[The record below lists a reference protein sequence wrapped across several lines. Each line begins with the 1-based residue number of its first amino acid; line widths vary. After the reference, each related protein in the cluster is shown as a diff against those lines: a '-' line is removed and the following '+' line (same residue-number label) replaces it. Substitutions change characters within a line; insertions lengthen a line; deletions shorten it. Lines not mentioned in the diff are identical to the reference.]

1 MKTLFYKYK
10 KYVNLALLWIP
21 IIIYRICFWFST
33 KVNICPDSGGYM
45 TYSFSSLVLGKL
57 SGRTPVYPLLIRI
70 FLKLMGEA
78 GYLEGITIFQSILSF
93 VAVIYFYKICKLFSL
108 KKLFTIVLVYLYGL
122 NTSVMGWDRAILTE
136 SIALSLI
143 VISFYYT
150 FDFIKS
156 CSLKSAVIAQVIVFI
171 MVFERPSSVIY
182 WLMINCFLIIFGMKN
197 KIPKLQFTY
206 LTTVI
211 TSLIIIV
218 YMTVFYQQF
227 GIFSLTDAVPR
238 QHLIVVMEKGYY
250 NSSSDKVFKERVKT
264 LMKDYQGDT
273 WAAMWKILDE
283 YGNKEI
289 SKLTKE
295 CYQKNI
301 KDFTLDRFY
310 QIYHDAN
317 YDYISAYLKYKENQN
332 NLIINATIFFDSLFR
347 INVKNIFIIFMLITA
362 LLVKEILDKKIKW
375 INIGLFASMFGTFY
389 IAYYGT
395 CGEYPRTMLCVVPIS
410 FIALVYILNQCNSL
424 NGEKDCLSFGRK
436 K

>member
-122 NTSVMGWDRAILTE
+122 NTSVIGWDRAILTE
-136 SIALSLI
+136 SIALSLL

-250 NSSSDKVFKERVKT
+250 KSSSDKVFKERVKT

-389 IAYYGT
+389 ITYYGT

-424 NGEKDCLSFGRK
+424 NGEKDCLSFGRRK
-436 K
+436 

>member
-10 KYVNLALLWIP
+10 RYVNLVLFWLP
-21 IIIYRICFWFST
+21 IIIYRICFWIST
-33 KVNICPDSGGYM
+33 TTNIFPDSYSYM
-45 TYSFSSLVLGKL
+45 TYPFSSLIMGRL
-57 SGRTPVYPLLIRI
+57 SARTPVYPFVIRV
-70 FLKLMGEA
+70 FLKIMGEA
-78 GYLEGITIFQSILSF
+78 YYLEGITIFQSILSF
-93 VAVIYFYKICKLFSL
+93 VAVVYLYKICKLFSL

-122 NTSVMGWDRAILTE
+122 NTSVIGWDRAILTE

-197 KIPKLQFTY
+197 KIPKLQFAF
-206 LTTVI
+206 LATVI
-211 TSLIIIV
+211 TFLIIIV

-238 QHLIVVMEKGYY
+238 QHLIVIMEKGYY
-250 NSSSDKVFKERVKT
+250 KSSSDKVFKEKIES
-264 LMKDYQGDT
+264 LMKEYPDDT
-273 WAAMWKILDE
+273 WAAMWKVLDE
-283 YGNKEI
+283 YGNKNI

-301 KDFTLDRFY
+301 KEFTIDRVHQVIQDF
-310 QIYHDAN
+310 N
-317 YDYISAYLKYKENQN
+317 YDYISGYYISKDSN
-332 NLIINATIFFDSLFR
+332 NGLLIKAVMLVGSLFR
-347 INVKNIFIIFMLITA
+347 SSVRSTFIMLTVLMA
-362 LLVKEILDKKIKW
+362 LLVKDILDKRLKW
-375 INIGLFASMFGTFY
+375 ISLGLIASLVGTFY

-410 FIALVYILNQCNSL
+410 FIAMVYILNQCNSL
-424 NGEKDCLSFGRK
+424 NGEKDCLSFGRRK
-436 K
+436 